1 MHKLNNNSQG
11 FILHAQ
17 IVYLLCLSHMLML
30 TNECVYTMLL
40 MGAWNHWYILYVL
53 YIIKFTLRPLA
64 AGGLYL
70 GGQQYTLLYNIHTY
84 ALVYSWV
91 HLLSLLKL
99 GAFYK
104 PAFFITEKEIL
115 HIPRGCLLVLGII
128 YIL

>member
-1 MHKLNNNSQG
+1 
-11 FILHAQ
+11 
-17 IVYLLCLSHMLML
+17 ML
-30 TNECVYTMLL
+30 TNECVYTVHYAAH
-40 MGAWNHWYILYVL
+40 GSVKPVVYK
-53 YIIKFTLRPLA
+53 YIIKFTLRPLT

-84 ALVYSWV
+84 ALVYNWV
-91 HLLSLLKL
+91 HILSLLKL
-99 GAFYK
+99 GAFFK